1 MHISFDKSNPSK
13 EDKVV
18 ICDDDDDDLVE
29 VPIEN
34 NTKMIMLTIQTSI

>member
-1 MHISFDKSNPSK
+1 MHISFDNSNPSK

-18 ICDDDDDDLVE
+18 ICDDDDDLVE

-34 NTKMIMLTIQTSI
+34 NTKMIMLTIQTSR